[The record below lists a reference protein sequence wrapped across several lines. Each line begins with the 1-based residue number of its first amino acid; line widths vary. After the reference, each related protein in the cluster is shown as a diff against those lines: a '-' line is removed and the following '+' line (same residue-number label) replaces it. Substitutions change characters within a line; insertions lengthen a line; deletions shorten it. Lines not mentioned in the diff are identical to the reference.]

1 MTPSQHS
8 SPSLTYTFAQ
18 IVHGTHYCDITGET
32 DFVREMVD
40 TYDDLARESGA
51 FIISSCGN
59 DCVPW
64 DLLCEFT
71 NLHVLESDRPNI
83 VFCCTVVLE
92 CVNHFN
98 KTSAGGDEKVVKVRV
113 SS

>member
-1 MTPSQHS
+1 MLLYP
-8 SPSLTYTFAQ
+8 A
-18 IVHGTHYCDITGET
+18 HGTHYCDITGET

-64 DLLCEFT
+64 DLL
-71 NLHVLESDRPNI
+71 R
-83 VFCCTVVLE
+83 
-92 CVNHFN
+92 
-98 KTSAGGDEKVVKVRV
+98 KTLFLIFIS
-113 SS
+113 